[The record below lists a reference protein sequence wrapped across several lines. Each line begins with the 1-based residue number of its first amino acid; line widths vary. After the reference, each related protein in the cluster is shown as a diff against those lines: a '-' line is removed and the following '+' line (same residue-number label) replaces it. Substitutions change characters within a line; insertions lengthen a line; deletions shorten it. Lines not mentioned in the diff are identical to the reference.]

1 MYYVATDRKDNYQD
15 LLNKI
20 LRALLL
26 VLMPMVAGIIM
37 LSPDI
42 VVLVSGKAFEQSY
55 ASLQILSVAIAFS
68 LIAAFFSSGVLLP
81 NKKDRKILTA
91 TIISAIV
98 NLSLNFILIPVCNE
112 KGAALTT
119 VLAEVTV
126 MGIGMYYSKD
136 IFKISNVR
144 KTVMEGCIGIA
155 GIVILCKIVNANI
168 NSMILRLSLAIFV
181 SVIYY
186 VVVLWGFKEELF
198 MDVINVIKQKV
209 KREK

>member
-1 MYYVATDRKDNYQD
+1 MGIYSVSVKIYTILKQIVNALLVSSLPRLSYYVATDRKDNYQD

-91 TIISAIV
+91 TIISAI
-98 NLSLNFILIPVCNE
+98 
-112 KGAALTT
+112 
-119 VLAEVTV
+119 
-126 MGIGMYYSKD
+126 D

>member
-1 MYYVATDRKDNYQD
+1 MFLCVRKEDDYLRYALISVLASGGGYIVNYFYSHKYFSVRLTKKVEWTKHLKPMLILFFNTLAITIYVNSDITILGILKGDYYVGIYSVSVKIYTILKQIVNALLVSSLPRLSYYVATDRKDNYQD

-91 TIISAIV
+91 TII
-98 NLSLNFILIPVCNE
+98 LSLIHI
-112 KGAALTT
+112 
-119 VLAEVTV
+119 
-126 MGIGMYYSKD
+126 
-136 IFKISNVR
+136 
-144 KTVMEGCIGIA
+144 
-155 GIVILCKIVNANI
+155 
-168 NSMILRLSLAIFV
+168 
-181 SVIYY
+181 
-186 VVVLWGFKEELF
+186 
-198 MDVINVIKQKV
+198 
-209 KREK
+209 